1 MKLEGRIN
9 YLSAIDW
16 VHFLVHT
23 EVVSVEVEA
32 IIKAVL
38 VGGDGTVVRVDAVL
52 LGEETGVEGLV
63 PHHRSIVFV

>member
-23 EVVSVEVEA
+23 EVVSVEVET
-32 IIKAVL
+32 IVEAVL
-38 VGGDGTVVRVDAVL
+38 IGGDGTVVRVDAVL
-52 LGEETGVEGLV
+52 LGEETSVEGLV
-63 PHHRSIVFV
+63 PNYRPIVFI